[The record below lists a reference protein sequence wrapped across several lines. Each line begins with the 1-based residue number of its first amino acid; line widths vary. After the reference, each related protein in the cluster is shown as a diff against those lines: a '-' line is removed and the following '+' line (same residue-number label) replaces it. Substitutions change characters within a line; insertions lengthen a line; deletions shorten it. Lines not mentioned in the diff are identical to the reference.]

1 MHQLS
6 AEMMLFRCF
15 CFLLLSTLTRVCSQ
29 TNVRP
34 PWTMITVTTTSNVPF
49 SAGVAPV
56 ISRIADPRNA
66 NGTIWLQRSSLS
78 RNDVWSSIDLGATW
92 ELRSGD
98 AVQWTSSFPDASYP
112 KTSSSSG
119 CSDPNSNL
127 NVRIHGATVDGLP
140 NTTQVWTS
148 TNQTHW
154 YMQPSP
160 NLPLQRFVLS
170 CVFASN
176 GDVIALGTNS
186 DTVRNYSHIWR
197 GRNVGSEN
205 EWQLVSV
212 APWPDKLFIRDLLIA
227 QMPIGEVLYVMGG
240 VNANGT
246 LANDGQIT
254 IYNSII

>member
-98 AVQWTSSFPDASYP
+98 AVQ
-112 KTSSSSG
+112 
-119 CSDPNSNL
+119 
-127 NVRIHGATVDGLP
+127 
-140 NTTQVWTS
+140 
-148 TNQTHW
+148 
-154 YMQPSP
+154 
-160 NLPLQRFVLS
+160 
-170 CVFASN
+170 
-176 GDVIALGTNS
+176 
-186 DTVRNYSHIWR
+186 
-197 GRNVGSEN
+197 
-205 EWQLVSV
+205 
-212 APWPDKLFIRDLLIA
+212 
-227 QMPIGEVLYVMGG
+227 
-240 VNANGT
+240 
-246 LANDGQIT
+246 
-254 IYNSII
+254 